1 VLGRE
6 GPHDPDVFARTLA
19 VNLQGS
25 FNLLRQAAAA
35 MSDNDADEDG
45 QRGVIVLLSSIA
57 AYEGQIGQLAYAAS
71 KGGVASMV
79 LPAARDLAGRGIRVV
94 GIAPGTFDTPLLAG
108 LPDAARTALA
118 EAVPNPRRLG
128 RPEEVADLVLAIVGN
143 AMLNGTTVRL
153 DGALRMAPR

>member
-1 VLGRE
+1 MSGNE
-6 GPHDPDVFARTLA
+6 PDA
-19 VNLQGS
+19 
-25 FNLLRQAAAA
+25 
-35 MSDNDADEDG
+35 DG

-79 LPAARDLAGRGIRVV
+79 LPAARDLASRGVRVV
-94 GIAPGTFDTPLLAG
+94 GIAPGTFDTPLLAD
-108 LPDAARTALA
+108 LPEAARTALA

-128 RPEEVADLVLAIVGN
+128 RPDEVADLVIAIVGN